1 MESVINK
8 LDNKDTKSIKEDYP
22 KIKSDIESSIYDG
35 ETAINIRKKAGL
47 SKAELSRELGLSR
60 AGYNQL
66 RDYEAGKNKPRNPP
80 KGKVSKKYF
89 RWLKKQGYNPFKI

>member
-1 MESVINK
+1 MKEGILGYHNK
-8 LDNKDTKSIKEDYP
+8 IAVKV
-22 KIKSDIESSIYDG
+22 
-35 ETAINIRKKAGL
+35 RKKAGL
-47 SKAELSRELGLSR
+47 GRELGLSI

-66 RDYEAGKNKPRNPP
+66 WDYEAGKNKPRNPP